1 MKPMKRIL
9 FVLIIVFISTTVV
22 FGQGRDIR
30 RADRNLN
37 RGNLA
42 DAKEHIE
49 AAMEYEEVL
58 EDPEIWL
65 LQARLYINIA
75 MSEEPEYRA
84 LAERP
89 VDKADAAM
97 KKAIELDTED
107 SYFIE
112 IQQNMLFLSELIF
125 NEGVDAYNRER
136 WGQASDYF
144 LRAYEIGKTFDAI
157 DTTTLYNAALAAE
170 LGRDFD
176 KARTLYLDL
185 KEMEYDQPFIY
196 SSLSNISL
204 FTGDTLAG
212 TEYIQEGRERY
223 PDDLDLIFTEANIH
237 IFTGDVENAEKILD
251 LAIQRD
257 PDNPSLYFAFGA
269 NYDKMAQDTMYTA
282 EEREF
287 AFVEAVKAYEKALEL
302 NPDYFDAMYNLG
314 ALYFNKGLML
324 FEEAEERL
332 RATQDFARYEQDE
345 KEFREIWLQ
354 AQPYLEESL
363 NMIDEDDPSYRTVVI
378 SLVELYARTNQPDKL
393 REIEEL
399 YLKYFGT
406 EE

>member
-1 MKPMKRIL
+1 MKRIVFL
-9 FVLIIVFISTTVV
+9 LIIVFISTTVV
-22 FGQGRDIR
+22 FAQGRDMR

-42 DAKEHIE
+42 DAKENIE
-49 AAMEYEEVL
+49 AAMEHEEIL
-58 EDPEIWL
+58 EDPEIWI

-75 MSEEPEYRA
+75 MSEEPEYRQ

-89 VDKADAAM
+89 VNKADAAI
-97 KKAIELDTED
+97 KKAVELDTD
-107 SYFIE
+107 NTYLIE

-125 NEGVDAYNRER
+125 NEGVDAYNQEQ

-144 LRAYEIGKTFDAI
+144 LRAYEIGESFDAK

-170 LGRDFD
+170 LGRDFERAMD
-176 KARTLYLDL
+176 MYLDL
-185 KEMEYDQPFIY
+185 KRMEYDQPFIY

-204 FTGDTLAG
+204 FMGDTLAG
-212 TEYIQEGRERY
+212 TEYIREGRERY
-223 PDDLDLIFTEANIH
+223 PEDLDLIFTEANIH
-237 IFTGDVENAEKILD
+237 IFTGDVESAEKVLD

-269 NYDKMAQDTMYTA
+269 NYDKMAQDTMYTV

-314 ALYFNKGLML
+314 ALYFNKGLVL
-324 FEEAEERL
+324 FERAEERI
-332 RATQDFARYEQDE
+332 RETQDFARYEEDE
-345 KEFREIWLQ
+345 KEFREIWLE
-354 AQPYLEESL
+354 AQPYLEEAL
-363 NMIDEDDPSYRTVVI
+363 TMIDEDDPSYRTVVI
-378 SLVELYARTNQPDKL
+378 SLVELYARTNQPEKL
-393 REIEEL
+393 QEIEEL

>member
-1 MKPMKRIL
+1 MKRIVFL
-9 FVLIIVFISTTVV
+9 LIIVFISTTVV
-22 FGQGRDIR
+22 FAQGRDMR

-42 DAKEHIE
+42 DAKENIE
-49 AAMEYEEVL
+49 AAMEYEEIL
-58 EDPEIWL
+58 EDPEIWI

-75 MSEEPEYRA
+75 MSEEPEYRQ

-89 VDKADAAM
+89 VNKADAAI
-97 KKAIELDTED
+97 KKAIELDTD
-107 SYFIE
+107 NTYLIE

-125 NEGVDAYNRER
+125 NEGVDAYNQEQ

-144 LRAYEIGKTFDAI
+144 LRAYEIGESFDAK

-170 LGRDFD
+170 LGRDFER
-176 KARTLYLDL
+176 ARDMYLDL
-185 KEMEYDQPFIY
+185 KRMEYDQPFIY

-204 FTGDTLAG
+204 FMGDTLAG
-212 TEYIQEGRERY
+212 TEYIREGRERY
-223 PDDLDLIFTEANIH
+223 PEDLDLIFTEANIH
-237 IFTGDVENAEKILD
+237 IFTGDVESAEKVLD

-269 NYDKMAQDTMYTA
+269 NYDKMAQDTMYTV

-314 ALYFNKGLML
+314 ALYFNKGLVL
-324 FEEAEERL
+324 FERAEERI
-332 RATQDFARYEQDE
+332 RETQDFARYEEDE
-345 KEFREIWLQ
+345 KVFREIWLE
-354 AQPYLEESL
+354 AQPYLEEAL
-363 NMIDEDDPSYRTVVI
+363 TMIDEDDPSYRTVVI
-378 SLVELYARTNQPDKL
+378 SLVELYARTNQPEKL

>member
-1 MKPMKRIL
+1 MKRIVFL
-9 FVLIIVFISTTVV
+9 LIIVFISTTVV
-22 FGQGRDIR
+22 FAQGRDMR

-42 DAKEHIE
+42 DAKENIE
-49 AAMEYEEVL
+49 AAMEHEEIL
-58 EDPEIWL
+58 EDPEIWI

-75 MSEEPEYRA
+75 MSEEPEYRQ

-89 VDKADAAM
+89 VNKADAAI
-97 KKAIELDTED
+97 KKAVELDTD
-107 SYFIE
+107 NTYLIE

-125 NEGVDAYNRER
+125 NEGVDAYNQEQ

-144 LRAYEIGKTFDAI
+144 LRAYEIGESFDAK

-170 LGRDFD
+170 LGRDFER
-176 KARTLYLDL
+176 ARDMYLDL
-185 KEMEYDQPFIY
+185 KRMEYDQPFIY

-204 FTGDTLAG
+204 FMGDTLAG
-212 TEYIQEGRERY
+212 TEYIREGRERY
-223 PDDLDLIFTEANIH
+223 PEDLDLIFTEANIH
-237 IFTGDVENAEKILD
+237 IFTGDVESAEKVLD

-269 NYDKMAQDTMYTA
+269 NYDKMAQDTMYTV

-314 ALYFNKGLML
+314 ALYFNKGLVL
-324 FEEAEERL
+324 FERAEERI
-332 RATQDFARYEQDE
+332 RETQDFARYEEDE
-345 KEFREIWLQ
+345 KEFREIWLE
-354 AQPYLEESL
+354 AQPYLEEAL
-363 NMIDEDDPSYRTVVI
+363 TMIDEDDPSYRTVVI
-378 SLVELYARTNQPDKL
+378 SLVELYARTNQPEKL
-393 REIEEL
+393 QEIEEL

>member
-1 MKPMKRIL
+1 MKRIVFL
-9 FVLIIVFISTTVV
+9 LIIVFISTTVV
-22 FGQGRDIR
+22 FAQGRDMR

-42 DAKEHIE
+42 DAKENIE
-49 AAMEYEEVL
+49 AAMEYEEIL
-58 EDPEIWL
+58 EDPEIWI

-75 MSEEPEYRA
+75 MSEEPEYRQ

-89 VDKADAAM
+89 VNKADAAI
-97 KKAIELDTED
+97 KKAIELDTD
-107 SYFIE
+107 NTYLIE

-125 NEGVDAYNRER
+125 NEGVDAYNQEQ

-144 LRAYEIGKTFDAI
+144 LRAYEIGESFDAK

-170 LGRDFD
+170 LGRDFER
-176 KARTLYLDL
+176 ARDMYLDL
-185 KEMEYDQPFIY
+185 KRMEYDQPFIY

-204 FTGDTLAG
+204 FMRDTLAG
-212 TEYIQEGRERY
+212 TEYIREGRERY
-223 PDDLDLIFTEANIH
+223 PEDLDLIFTEANIH
-237 IFTGDVENAEKILD
+237 IFTGDVESAEKVLD

-269 NYDKMAQDTMYTA
+269 NYDKMAQDTMYTV

-314 ALYFNKGLML
+314 ALYFNKGLVL
-324 FEEAEERL
+324 FERAEERI
-332 RATQDFARYEQDE
+332 RETQDFARYEEDE
-345 KEFREIWLQ
+345 KEFREIWLE
-354 AQPYLEESL
+354 AQPYLEEAL
-363 NMIDEDDPSYRTVVI
+363 TMIDEDDPSYRTVVI
-378 SLVELYARTNQPDKL
+378 SLVELYARTNQPEKL